1 MSGAAVAL
9 PATLIPPG
17 DLLIVGI
24 DSGTGS
30 SRVNAK
36 HVHGIHTRESA
47 TIRVIRLKADQD
59 VATKQILILHKDG
72 NIVYGN
78 HDVNKA
84 IQQNQE
90 LRAKVM
96 RRIKLALHPEFSK
109 LDDVVHTLATI
120 FAEKDWAALQDLFED
135 FLRAVLNDVRAA
147 FKRPGYRAG
156 KPDSYWDA
164 IPLEIHISVPAMWN
178 DGQRGTV
185 RNAAQRAA
193 MASGRSRKN
202 PMIDLCEEPLC
213 VAIYFLS
220 KNLDVEVGSLYTFV
234 DDGDGTLDITTAV
247 VTRAHSLSAPMQIQ
261 RVGLCSGSGAGAHM
275 INAAAEAW
283 VIKRYGESEVNRK
296 CRQLD
301 ISRHEFSR
309 QLWKEIDKL
318 KKDMDESSIGDL
330 HYIRI
335 NSRNGRMEPGRL
347 PGWNIPLTDE
357 GIVEWWDEWT
367 ISADQTLQEHLA
379 ALSAEREL
387 TNTSAILTGVSFA
400 IIFEALSGALLTSM
414 PISRVEP
421 RAPSSSSA

>member
-1 MSGAAVAL
+1 MASSTASGAAVTPSLTPL
-9 PATLIPPG
+9 PPD
-17 DLLIVGI
+17 DLLIIGV

-36 HVHGIHTRESA
+36 HVHGIFTRESA
-47 TIRVIRLKADQD
+47 KIRVIRLKADQD

-72 NIVYGN
+72 NVVYGN

-84 IQQNQE
+84 MQQDRT
-90 LRAKVM
+90 LKAKAM
-96 RRIKLALHPEFSK
+96 RRIKLALHPEFSR

-120 FAEKDWAALQDLFED
+120 YAKKDWAALQDLFED
-135 FLRAVLNDVRAA
+135 FLRAVLNDVRTA
-147 FKRPGYRAG
+147 FKRPDLRSG

-193 MASGRSRKN
+193 MASGRSRKD
-202 PMIDLCEEPLC
+202 PMIDLCEEALC

-220 KNLDVEVGSLYTFV
+220 KNLAVKVGSLHIFV
-234 DDGDGTLDITTAV
+234 DVGDGTLDITTVV
-247 VTRAHSLSAPMQIQ
+247 VTRAHSSSTPMQIQ

-275 INAAAEAW
+275 INAEAEAFI
-283 VIKRYGESEVNRK
+283 IKKYGEAYVDRK

-318 KKDMDESSIGDL
+318 KRDMNESSIGDL

-335 NSRNGRMEPGRL
+335 SGNHGRMEPGL
-347 PGWNIPLTDE
+347 LNHWPIPLTDE
-357 GIVEWWDEWT
+357 EMAQCVDRWT
-367 ISADQTLQEHLA
+367 TRTDQLLQEHLA
-379 ALSAEREL
+379 ALSAEHEM
-387 TNTSAILTGVSFA
+387 TNISAILTGVSFA
-400 IIFEALSGALLTSM
+400 IYFPGSQWH
-414 PISRVEP
+414 
-421 RAPSSSSA
+421 RANIHAYP